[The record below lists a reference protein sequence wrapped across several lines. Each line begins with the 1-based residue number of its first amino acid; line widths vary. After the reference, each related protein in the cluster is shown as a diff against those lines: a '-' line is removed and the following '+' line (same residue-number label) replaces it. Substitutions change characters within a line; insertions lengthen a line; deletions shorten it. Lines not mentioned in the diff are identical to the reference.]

1 MSTRCVK
8 PFDFG
13 RCVRRP
19 RLHRKAYAR
28 YRFCQ
33 AGVLLHAWPCFRH
46 TYFNSMSARTEPAG
60 HSPTTP
66 FAPSDGPCARVRTVS
81 TPRRPTTSARRL
93 SRGRFDAKGGQRLL
107 RRLLLGRLLRG
118 ARTDAELLSIDHSS
132 TAETAVVGR

>member
-60 HSPTTP
+60 HSLTTP
-66 FAPSDGPCARVRTVS
+66 FAPSDGVTGG
-81 TPRRPTTSARRL
+81 TKTTTPTTSA
-93 SRGRFDAKGGQRLL
+93 STPDNDRGDIATTL
-107 RRLLLGRLLRG
+107 R
-118 ARTDAELLSIDHSS
+118 ARKDCVTAAPAHNQCSS
-132 TAETAVVGR
+132 